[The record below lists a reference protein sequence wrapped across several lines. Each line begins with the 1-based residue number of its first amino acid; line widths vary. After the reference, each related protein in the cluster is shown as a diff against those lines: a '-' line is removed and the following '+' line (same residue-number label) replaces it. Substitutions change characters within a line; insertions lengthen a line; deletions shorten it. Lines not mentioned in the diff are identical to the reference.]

1 MTRSKY
7 EAEMRLAM
15 GVARYAMREGLTP
28 EEAVQAIKKHRKV
41 VQSLDR
47 PQAHDEGV
55 ATTTQKRCVAE

>member
-1 MTRSKY
+1 
-7 EAEMRLAM
+7 M
-15 GVARYAMREGLTP
+15 GVARYAMRDGLTP